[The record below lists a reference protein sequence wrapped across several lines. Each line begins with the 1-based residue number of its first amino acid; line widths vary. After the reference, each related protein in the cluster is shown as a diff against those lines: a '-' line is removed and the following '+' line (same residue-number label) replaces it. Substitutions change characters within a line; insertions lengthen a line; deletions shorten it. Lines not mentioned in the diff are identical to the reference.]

1 MCLSGLETKTHSKF
15 KSRKNLDIYKV
26 GEKILHIFADMFKFE
41 FFLMLKF
48 RIALSIHFGVNINY
62 LRKPAE

>member
-26 GEKILHIFADMFKFE
+26 GEKILHIFAYMFKFKWI
-41 FFLMLKF
+41 MLKF
-48 RIALSIHFGVNINY
+48 GIALSIHFGINMNY
-62 LRKPAE
+62 LRKHAE